1 MAGNHRKKHHNR
13 HSSKKQF
20 QENQEKEKD
29 KDKDKDKE
37 NRLQLPVCT
46 VCGKAIRNLTTAIAG
61 KKDNSPVHFDCILKK
76 LTDQETLGNN
86 EKICY
91 LGGGSFGI
99 VRQKPG
105 SGSKHFFI
113 RKRIQVEAQDN
124 VLEWRKDIS
133 KSLL

>member
-13 HSSKKQF
+13 HSNKKQS
-20 QENQEKEKD
+20 QEKQEKEK
-29 KDKDKDKE
+29 E
-37 NRLQLPVCT
+37 NPLQLPICS
-46 VCGKAIRNLTTAIAG
+46 VCGKAIRNLTTAIAAE
-61 KKDNSPVHFDCILKK
+61 KDNSPVHFECILKK
-76 LTDQETLGNN
+76 LTEQETLGNN

-113 RKRIQVEAQDN
+113 RKRIQVEAQDS

>member
-1 MAGNHRKKHHNR
+1 MSGNQRKKHHNR
-13 HSSKKQF
+13 HSSKKQVL
-20 QENQEKEKD
+20 
-29 KDKDKDKE
+29 DKE

-61 KKDNSPVHFDCILKK
+61 DKENSPVHFDCILKK
-76 LTDQETLGNN
+76 LTDQEPLGDN

-113 RKRIQVEAQDN
+113 RKRIQVEAQDT